1 MIYTKNGDV
10 TNRGSKVFCRVL
22 ILISSTLVLVASP
35 SWADGDAILPVG
47 AFSMA
52 QEGSVLP
59 HGWKP
64 LTFPKIPKHTQYE
77 AIQDGNITVMRAT
90 SEAAASGLV
99 HQVKIDLQK
108 YPILKWQWKVSNIL
122 EKGNVRTKTGD
133 DYAARIYVTFEY
145 NPDKVSVSR
154 KIKYKV
160 GRLLFGDIPIAAIN
174 YIWDGKSPVGTMVD
188 NAYTDFVKMIV
199 VESGRNH
206 LGLWIT
212 EERNLYEDYKKAF
225 GEEPP
230 LVNGVAIM
238 TDTDNTGE
246 KATAYYGDIVFMKP

>member
-1 MIYTKNGDV
+1 M
-10 TNRGSKVFCRVL
+10 
-22 ILISSTLVLVASP
+22 VLVASP
-35 SWADGDAILPVG
+35 SRANGDAILPVG

-52 QEGSVLP
+52 QAGRDVP
-59 HGWKP
+59 DGWKP
-64 LTFPKIPKHTQYE
+64 LTFPKIKKHTQYE
-77 AIQDGNITVMRAT
+77 AIADGAITVMRAT

-99 HQVKIDLQK
+99 HAVSVDLKK
-108 YPILKWQWKVSNIL
+108 YPILKWRWKVSSLI
-122 EKGNVRTKTGD
+122 EKGNVRTKQGD

-145 NPDKVSVSR
+145 NPDKVSISK
-154 KIKYKV
+154 KIKYKA

-174 YIWDGKSPVGTMVD
+174 YIWDSRSPVGTIVD

-199 VESGRNH
+199 VESGNQFIGQFRS
-206 LGLWIT
+206 

-230 LVNGVAIM
+230 PVNGVAIM